1 MNQNMSPATK
11 AMPTRAHAIAIP
23 AVAPVVRPEDGCTL
37 GVGVFDEFGIEVTE
51 EVVCEV
57 EALEVLEVLDI
68 VEVVV
73 VIEEVEDVVPGNWI
87 GLMAWKVLSVGFEQ
101 SRVPLGY
108 PQQDHRSVVS
118 L

>member
-23 AVAPVVRPEDGCTL
+23 AVAPVLRPEDGCTL

-57 EALEVLEVLDI
+57 EALEILEVLDV

-87 GLMAWKVLSVGFEQ
+87 GLMAWKVLSDGFEQ